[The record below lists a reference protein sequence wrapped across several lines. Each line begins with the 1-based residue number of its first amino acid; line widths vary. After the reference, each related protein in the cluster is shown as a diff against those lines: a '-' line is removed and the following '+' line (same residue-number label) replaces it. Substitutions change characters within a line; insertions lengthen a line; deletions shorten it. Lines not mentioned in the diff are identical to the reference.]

1 MSETK
6 ISPLYL
12 RIMITLSVLA
22 ALCFFTARQVEIP
35 FRSALRGWDSSFYH
49 FWLRSLAVDGDWDF
63 RNELEENNTIPG
75 KLREVSRNLPL
86 TEKGRVPNKYGIGL
100 ALVSVPF
107 YLLADG
113 IVLVSNA
120 LGAENLRRD
129 GFNFVYQI
137 CIQFGRFLYAILGV
151 ILTFRFCSF
160 WFVRKI
166 AAAATLSVW
175 GSSLLLYYQTWNL
188 SMSHSLT
195 FSLVAAIH
203 YLVLLIEKRGGL
215 CISRWIALFAASGIL
230 VVTHYQT
237 VIYLIFP
244 AFVALRF
251 LLRSGPPVWRRVLV
265 SLPFLFAPIALQLL
279 AWKTVYGYWVLDPY
293 AQEGETLNLKG
304 AVLLKVLFSSNH
316 GFFYWHP
323 FPLFGFVG
331 MVVYAL
337 EKRSELYLW
346 ILTFFMIYL
355 VNASLESWNGA
366 QSFGLRNFE
375 GTIFF
380 AIVGTAYLLEK
391 FNRYNWFLQGFYIA
405 SLTSI
410 IWNINLGI
418 LFTTSA
424 ISRRSS
430 VTISEMLKSTVEFY
444 PWLLRW
450 YFN

>member
-1 MSETK
+1 M
-6 ISPLYL
+6 
-12 RIMITLSVLA
+12 
-22 ALCFFTARQVEIP
+22 
-35 FRSALRGWDSSFYH
+35 
-49 FWLRSLAVDGDWDF
+49 
-63 RNELEENNTIPG
+63 
-75 KLREVSRNLPL
+75 
-86 TEKGRVPNKYGIGL
+86 
-100 ALVSVPF
+100 
-107 YLLADG
+107 
-113 IVLVSNA
+113 
-120 LGAENLRRD
+120 
-129 GFNFVYQI
+129 
-137 CIQFGRFLYAILGV
+137 
-151 ILTFRFCSF
+151 
-160 WFVRKI
+160 
-166 AAAATLSVW
+166 
-175 GSSLLLYYQTWNL
+175 
-188 SMSHSLT
+188 
-195 FSLVAAIH
+195 
-203 YLVLLIEKRGGL
+203 
-215 CISRWIALFAASGIL
+215 
-230 VVTHYQT
+230 THYQT